1 MSENISTPEF
11 VSAEEAEGI
20 LARAASM
27 LEGDVENI
35 SQEMWQEICRD
46 LARAARATWW
56 RCDCGV
62 VEPGEIEFDAICSEC
77 GQMHRLPERLSRAPW
92 ALYVPCLRHALGE
105 TWFDQL
111 ADWMSSHHLGS
122 TGTEDNPVWFG
133 DLVGSA
139 YPAQPDSDAGGA
151 AYEIA
156 ARGAT
161 SPDLKNTRCIQCIDG
176 MKIYETGAVI
186 GLQWIAL
193 PMM

>member
-1 MSENISTPEF
+1 MADRMDLTGF
-11 VSAEEAEGI
+11 VSTQEAEAI
-20 LARAASM
+20 LEKAASM
-27 LEGDVENI
+27 LEGDVDKY

-46 LARAARATWW
+46 LGRAARATWW
-56 RCDCGV
+56 RCNCGV
-62 VEPGEIEFDAICSEC
+62 VEPGEIEFDAICSKC
-77 GQMHRLPERLSRAPW
+77 GQMHQLPERLSLAPW
-92 ALYVPCLRHALGE
+92 ALYVPCLRRALGE

-111 ADWMSSHHLGS
+111 ADWMASHHLGS
-122 TGTEDNPVWFG
+122 TESEEIAVWFG

-161 SPDLKNTRCIQCIDG
+161 SPDAKKTRCIQCIDG